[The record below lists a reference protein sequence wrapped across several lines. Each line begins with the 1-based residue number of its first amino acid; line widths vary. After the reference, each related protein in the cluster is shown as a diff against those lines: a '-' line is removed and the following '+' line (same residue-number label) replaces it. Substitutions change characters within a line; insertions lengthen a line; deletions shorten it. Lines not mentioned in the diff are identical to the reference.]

1 MANQQKILP
10 MGRLQGVTMD
20 IDGVTT
26 QTDVEVIELIND
38 TNPYPALLEIDWAI
52 DMKEIINLKRR
63 TMNFEKKSL
72 RVVVPLD
79 PAEGEC
85 YTKPVCNEET
95 NDELDCIYQI
105 VVQNPG
111 QMHYNDNRRTSWERE
126 SICTI
131 DSEEETE
138 R

>member
-1 MANQQKILP
+1 
-10 MGRLQGVTMD
+10 MD